1 MSYHQSIDTFY
12 LPHDDIKLSLATP
25 LTPNHPILPNLTP
38 LTAPPP
44 PQTPPFPPPP
54 PPRPPPPPQMTRH
67 FVHTLCSLLLEEVQH
82 GGRHYR
88 DFQQKDAWI
97 EVGVAWIEV
106 GVIKSHST
114 NIQHGQCISLIT
126 LLTEWLHGS
135 WPVCLIASGSS
146 TDLFSLVWI
155 FSFIYYIKQFN
166 RAEFH
171 RAAFLKLKILLKNF
185 LLSRNKQDTINKLYQ
200 QFGW

>member
-1 MSYHQSIDTFY
+1 MSYHQSMDTFY

-38 LTAPPP
+38 LTA
-44 PQTPPFPPPP
+44 
-54 PPRPPPPPQMTRH
+54 PPQMTRH